1 MPTPKDPQKQT
12 GKDEAAQNV
21 EGPLEK
27 ASWIRV
33 AVREGL
39 YVLPPHRPPHGEISQ
54 AFAGLRTLV
63 RYSEGVLNA
72 FDERKRN
79 DPSFTKSEELVDS
92 IKLSK
97 LHQRGQ
103 KAMRHVEFLQEL
115 HSRVPLLDGDV
126 EEFNALFN
134 QYQDQQRRFYEW
146 CMLAARIEEGVIV
159 PIHKTEGEHQ
169 RVSSIRDKNSKEKS
183 RATLIRFIATVV
195 FALAIG
201 LLVFKIR

>member
-1 MPTPKDPQKQT
+1 MPAPKDILKRT
-12 GKDEAAQNV
+12 GEDESAQDV

-27 ASWIRV
+27 ASWIRI

-39 YVLPPHRPPHGEISQ
+39 YVLPPQKPPHGEISQ

-63 RYSEGVLNA
+63 RYSEGVLAA
-72 FDERKRN
+72 FDERRRN
-79 DPSFTKSEELVDS
+79 DPSFAKSEELVQS
-92 IKLSK
+92 IEISK
-97 LHQRGQ
+97 LHRRGEE
-103 KAMRHVEFLQEL
+103 AMRHVEFLQEL

-146 CMLAARIEEGVIV
+146 CMLAARIEEGVLV

-169 RVSSIRDKNSKEKS
+169 RVESIRDRNSKEKS
-183 RATLIRFIATVV
+183 RATIIRFIATVL

-201 LLVFKIR
+201 LLVFNIR